1 MQLISLGRAR
11 LNNVLRHALSSR
23 KQELRLNFG
32 TLRLQSRVEV
42 LLTTVTE
49 NGSVRVG
56 RWKCGQCTAIFD
68 SKKALSVDSRHQHAY
83 CTVLKRF
90 VFGDECLVCGKI
102 FLPVPDSWHMSD
114 PPSIVEALM
123 LTAFPRQQMRW
134 LKVHRRLTVHMPRSC
149 APKAGYPLRL
159 LYLQSGCLG
168 LYCLL
173 EALIGNEEG
182 LDGFLQKDIDNECS
196 DDTILPFLYQSSG
209 GSKEGKR
216 RVYQQFGLAA
226 EAARRHITCYVFVHF
241 YSGFRRH
248 GDLQHHTEM
257 QAAVTDAQIFC
268 ISIDLCLAKANS
280 DHTCGKTKAFWV
292 ERMRSGQA

>member
-1 MQLISLGRAR
+1 M
-11 LNNVLRHALSSR
+11 NVWC
-23 KQELRLNFG
+23 
-32 TLRLQSRVEV
+32 V
-42 LLTTVTE
+42 
-49 NGSVRVG
+49 VR
-56 RWKCGQCTAIFD
+56 F
-68 SKKALSVDSRHQHAY
+68 
-83 CTVLKRF
+83 
-90 VFGDECLVCGKI
+90 

-280 DHTCGKTKAFWV
+280 DHTCSKTKAFWV